1 MKHPHWQTSY
11 ESSSILPKRKNFHN
25 QIIFYGLLVRNR
37 STASIQLIWHNFQIM
52 YCFKQTT
59 SNEKK
64 RIQSCH
70 FSVKLFDAKVGKFWK
85 FKFIFFSFCF
95 FWIAPFTKVLKNNR
109 IRRKSVL
116 YRRRVLS
123 WYESNEHYKTKSVN
137 YQAKAT

>member
-95 FWIAPFTKVLKNNR
+95 FLLHRLLKCSKIIESEENLYCTEGVYYHDTNQTNIIKRKV
-109 IRRKSVL
+109 
-116 YRRRVLS
+116 
-123 WYESNEHYKTKSVN
+123 
-137 YQAKAT
+137 